1 MAENLLLRPIRAGD
15 DADVARLIRD
25 VMTELGASGPG
36 FAIHDTEV
44 DAMSEAYER
53 DRAGYYV
60 VESSEHGLL
69 GAGGFAPLEGA
80 SDATCE
86 LRKMYFRPALRGRGV
101 GRRLLLHCLR
111 AAAAL
116 GFERCYLETL
126 ESMQSARRLYERSG
140 FVKLRGPRG
149 RTGHFGCDA
158 HYERPLEG
166 IDFERA
172 PISTERLVLR
182 VPRTCELASLMQ
194 WLGDPE
200 AMRYIGDGKPRTP
213 SMVAHFVALMQDL
226 HETSGL
232 GSFIVTLGAEEAQ
245 RRGLPEG
252 HAIGDGGLVP
262 VLHSGRGG
270 FRSEPVELG
279 YRFATPYHGF
289 GYATEVARAL
299 VEHARAL
306 RLEELVAVTH
316 PQNAPS
322 MNVLRK
328 LGFTA
333 QGRTTRYY
341 DTETE
346 GFRLAL

>member
-1 MAENLLLRPIRAGD
+1 MNEKLLLRPIRPSD
-15 DADVARLIRD
+15 DADVARLIRE

-36 FAIHDTEV
+36 FAIHDAEV
-44 DAMSEAYER
+44 DGMSAAYER
-53 DRAGYYV
+53 ERAAYYV

-69 GAGGFAPLEGA
+69 GAGGFAPLEG
-80 SDATCE
+80 SGDATCE

-111 AAAAL
+111 AAAAF

-126 ESMQSARRLYERSG
+126 EAMQAARTLYERTG
-140 FVKLRGPRG
+140 FVSLPGPRG

-158 HYERPLEG
+158 HYERPLDG
-166 IDFERA
+166 LDFERA
-172 PISTERLVLR
+172 AISTERLVLR
-182 VPRTCELASLMQ
+182 VPRTGELASLMQ
-194 WLGDPE
+194 WFGDPE

-213 SMVAHFVALMQDL
+213 SMGAHFIALMQEM
-226 HETSGL
+226 HESMGL
-232 GSFIVTLGAEEAQ
+232 GAFVVTLGADEAR

-262 VLHSGRGG
+262 ILHSGQRG
-270 FRSEPVELG
+270 FRSAPVELG

-299 VEHARAL
+299 VEHARSL

-316 PQNAPS
+316 PENAAS

-328 LGFTA
+328 AGFA
-333 QGRTTRYY
+333 HQGRTTRYY

>member
-1 MAENLLLRPIRAGD
+1 MSEKLHIRPTRASD
-15 DADVARLIRD
+15 DAELARLIRE

-36 FAIHDTEV
+36 FAIHDAEV
-44 DAMSEAYER
+44 EAMSAAYDRER
-53 DRAGYYV
+53 AAYYV
-60 VESSEHGLL
+60 VESQEHGIL

-80 SDATCE
+80 DEASCE

-101 GRRLLLHCLR
+101 GRRLLLHCMR

-126 ESMQSARRLYERSG
+126 ESMKAARKLYERSG
-140 FVKLRGPRG
+140 FSRLSAARGA
-149 RTGHFGCDA
+149 TGHFGCDA
-158 HYERPLEG
+158 HYERALDEL
-166 IDFERA
+166 DFEAA
-172 PISTERLVLR
+172 PIHTERLVLR
-182 VPRTCELASLMQ
+182 VPRTRELASLMQ
-194 WLGDPE
+194 WFGDPE

-213 SMVAHFVALMQDL
+213 AMGAHFIALMQEM
-226 HETSGL
+226 HESMGL
-232 GSFIVTLGAEEAQ
+232 GAFVVTLGAEEAS

-262 VLHSGRGG
+262 ILHSGQGG
-270 FRSEPVELG
+270 FRSAPVELG

-299 VEHARAL
+299 VEHARSL

-316 PQNAPS
+316 PENAAS

-328 LGFTA
+328 VGFGH
-333 QGRTTRYY
+333 QGKTTRYY